1 MAELDMDWVKSQLQ
15 AAKVRKPV
23 GDATMKLVELFDSI
37 ENLTPEF
44 KNQTIE
50 MFSKLALGHIVIKEK
65 KNETWVPVR
74 PGDIKVTEIVRVRA
88 DAFDGELGMVHNGRK
103 GVVVGVRYGDVIIK
117 STDGKEP
124 VLEGAHYPPQKLEKL
139 ILS

>member
-1 MAELDMDWVKSQLQ
+1 
-15 AAKVRKPV
+15 
-23 GDATMKLVELFDSI
+23 
-37 ENLTPEF
+37 
-44 KNQTIE
+44 

>member
-1 MAELDMDWVKSQLQ
+1 MPELDMDWVKSQLQ

-44 KNQTIE
+44 KQQTIE
-50 MFSKLALGHIVIKEK
+50 MFSKLALGHIVIKEN

-74 PGDIKVTEIVRVRA
+74 PGDIKVTDQIRVKA
-88 DAFDGELGMVHNGRK
+88 DAFDGELGMLHNGRR

-117 STDGKEP
+117 TTDGRDP
-124 VLEGAHYPPQKLEKL
+124 MLEGAHYPPQKLEKL
-139 ILS
+139 ILT

>member
-1 MAELDMDWVKSQLQ
+1 MAELNMDWVKSQLQ

-50 MFSKLALGHIVIKEK
+50 MFSKLALGHIIIKEK

-88 DAFDGELGMVHNGRK
+88 DAFDGELGMVHNGRS